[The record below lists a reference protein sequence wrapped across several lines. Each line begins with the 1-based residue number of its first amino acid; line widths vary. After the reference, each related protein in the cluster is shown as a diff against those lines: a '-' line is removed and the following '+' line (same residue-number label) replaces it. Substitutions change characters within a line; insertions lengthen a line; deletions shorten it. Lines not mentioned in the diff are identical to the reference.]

1 MNTINNK
8 FSFARLGAVLKC
20 DFVEHRWNNIAAFF
34 IFFAAFLASQL
45 SNMNSII
52 GTGLRHSIQPDQYM
66 PSLAANFVPFFY
78 GVLSLALMCAAAD
91 MCGVPL
97 KTKGRGL
104 NYLMMPATNME
115 KFVARAL
122 VNTIL
127 LIVMAFAA
135 LLLADLVRML
145 FVPLF
150 EVKEFYGFTLPRIL
164 GEIGETFSS
173 LYRTGSEEWDVIEG
187 GIVTVIGNNPYKGC
201 LTIGIFVMAILFGHS
216 FFILGGCFWR
226 KAAIIKIWITQIV
239 VTSAIAWIAI
249 KLEPIMTDSSSI
261 AEFFSFIGRFDV
273 SFSFIES
280 LPEALMFL
288 RSIGIVFLL
297 ALTALNWWLSYRL
310 FSRKQVVAPLHHRG
324 GKHLQQLFPS
334 RK

>member
-20 DFVEHRWNNIAAFF
+20 DLVEHRWSNIAAFF
-34 IFFAAFLASQL
+34 ILFAAFLASQL
-45 SNMNSII
+45 ANMNSII

-164 GEIGETFSS
+164 AEFGETFSS
-173 LYRTGSEEWDVIEG
+173 AYRTGGEVWGPTVDGTVR
-187 GIVTVIGNNPYKGC
+187 VIGFSAYYGAVNV
-201 LTIGIFVMAILFGHS
+201 TTMVAAFLFAHS
-216 FFILGGCFWR
+216 LFILGGCIWR

-239 VTSAIAWIAI
+239 VTSAVVWIFV
-249 KLEPIMTDSSSI
+249 KLEPYVLPWLGDVLTSLFETEQQAGMTLMSI
-261 AEFFSFIGRFDV
+261 AIPV
-273 SFSFIES
+273 
-280 LPEALMFL
+280 
-288 RSIGIVFLL
+288 LL
-297 ALTALNWWLSYRL
+297 ALTALNWWLGYRL
-310 FSRKQVVAPLHHRG
+310 FSRKQVVAPQHHRG
-324 GKHLQQLFPS
+324 GKHLHQLFPS

>member
-20 DFVEHRWNNIAAFF
+20 DLVEHRWSNIAAFF
-34 IFFAAFLASQL
+34 ILFAAFLASQL
-45 SNMNSII
+45 ANMNSII

-78 GVLSLALMCAAAD
+78 GVLSLTLMCAAAD

-164 GEIGETFSS
+164 VALGNPFSAAYSAGGEVWGPTVDGTV
-173 LYRTGSEEWDVIEG
+173 R
-187 GIVTVIGNNPYKGC
+187 VIGFSAYYGAVNV
-201 LTIGIFVMAILFGHS
+201 TTMVAAFLFAHS
-216 FFILGGCFWR
+216 LFILGGCIWR

-239 VTSAIAWIAI
+239 VTSAVVWIFV
-249 KLEPIMTDSSSI
+249 KLEPYVLPWLGDVLTSLFETEQQAGMTLLSI
-261 AEFFSFIGRFDV
+261 AIPV
-273 SFSFIES
+273 
-280 LPEALMFL
+280 
-288 RSIGIVFLL
+288 LL
-297 ALTALNWWLSYRL
+297 ALTALNWWLGYRL
-310 FSRKQVVAPLHHRG
+310 FSRKQVVAPQHHRG
-324 GKHLQQLFPS
+324 GKHLHQLFPS

>member
-20 DFVEHRWNNIAAFF
+20 DFVEHRWSNIAAFF
-34 IFFAAFLASQL
+34 TFFVAFLVCQFTQ
-45 SNMNSII
+45 MNKLIEISHIRSI
-52 GTGLRHSIQPDQYM
+52 SPEQYM
-66 PSLAANFVPFFY
+66 PSLAANCTAFFY
-78 GVLSLALMCAAAD
+78 GVLALTLMCAAAD

-164 GEIGETFSS
+164 VALGDPFSAAYSAGGEVWGPTADGTVRVIGFSS
-173 LYRTGSEEWDVIEG
+173 YYGAVN
-187 GIVTVIGNNPYKGC
+187 VTTMVAA
-201 LTIGIFVMAILFGHS
+201 FLFAHS
-216 FFILGGCFWR
+216 LFILGGCVWR

-239 VTSAIAWIAI
+239 VTSAVVWIFV
-249 KLEPIMTDSSSI
+249 KLEPYVLPWLGDVLTSLFETEQQAGMTLLSI
-261 AEFFSFIGRFDV
+261 AIPV
-273 SFSFIES
+273 
-280 LPEALMFL
+280 
-288 RSIGIVFLL
+288 LL
-297 ALTALNWWLSYRL
+297 ALTALNWWLGYRL
-310 FSRKQVVAPLHHRG
+310 FSRKQVVAPQHHRG
-324 GKHLQQLFPS
+324 GKHLHQLFPS

>member
-20 DFVEHRWNNIAAFF
+20 DLVEHRWSNIAAFF
-34 IFFAAFLASQL
+34 ILFAAFLASQL

-164 GEIGETFSS
+164 AEFGETFSS
-173 LYRTGSEEWDVIEG
+173 AYRTGGEVWGPTVDGTVR
-187 GIVTVIGNNPYKGC
+187 VIGFSAYYGAVNV
-201 LTIGIFVMAILFGHS
+201 TTMVAAFLFAHS
-216 FFILGGCFWR
+216 LFILGGCIWR

-239 VTSAIAWIAI
+239 VTSAVVWIFV
-249 KLEPIMTDSSSI
+249 KLEPYVLPWLGDVLTSLFETEQHAGMTLMSI
-261 AEFFSFIGRFDV
+261 AIPV
-273 SFSFIES
+273 
-280 LPEALMFL
+280 
-288 RSIGIVFLL
+288 LL

-310 FSRKQVVAPLHHRG
+310 FSRKQVVAPQHHRG
-324 GKHLQQLFPS
+324 GKHLHQLFSS

>member
-20 DFVEHRWNNIAAFF
+20 DLVEHRWSNIAAFF

-78 GVLSLALMCAAAD
+78 GVLSLTLMCAAAD

-164 GEIGETFSS
+164 VALGEPFSAAYSAGGEVWGPTVDGTV
-173 LYRTGSEEWDVIEG
+173 R
-187 GIVTVIGNNPYKGC
+187 VIGFSAYYGAVNV
-201 LTIGIFVMAILFGHS
+201 TTMVAAFLFAHS
-216 FFILGGCFWR
+216 LFILGGCVWR
-226 KAAIIKIWITQIV
+226 KAAIVKIFIVQMAVSAAITWMFV
-239 VTSAIAWIAI
+239 
-249 KLEPIMTDSSSI
+249 KLEPYVLPWLGDVLTSLFETEQQAGMTLMNI
-261 AEFFSFIGRFDV
+261 AIPV
-273 SFSFIES
+273 
-280 LPEALMFL
+280 
-288 RSIGIVFLL
+288 LL
-297 ALTALNWWLSYRL
+297 ALTALNWWLGYRL
-310 FSRKQVVAPLHHRG
+310 FSRKQVVAPQHLRG
-324 GKHLQQLFPS
+324 GKHLHQLFPS

>member
-1 MNTINNK
+1 MNTINDK

-20 DFVEHRWNNIAAFF
+20 DFVEHRWSNIAAFF
-34 IFFAAFLASQL
+34 ILFAAFLASQL

-78 GVLSLALMCAAAD
+78 GVLSLTLMCAAAD

-150 EVKEFYGFTLPRIL
+150 EVKEFYGFTLPRVL

-201 LTIGIFVMAILFGHS
+201 LTVSIFVIAILCVHS
-216 FFILGGCFWR
+216 IFILGGCFWR
-226 KAAIIKIWITQIV
+226 KAAIVKILLVWFTAGL
-239 VTSAIAWIAI
+239 TIAWIVI
-249 KLEPIMTDSSSI
+249 KLEPIMTDSSKLSEI
-261 AEFFSFIGRFDV
+261 FSFINWLPIGA
-273 SFSFIES
+273 FSFIES

-288 RSIGIVFLL
+288 RSVGIVLLL
-297 ALTALNWWLSYRL
+297 ALTILNWWLSYRF
-310 FSRKQVVAPLHHRG
+310 FSRKQVVPV
-324 GKHLQQLFPS
+324 S
-334 RK
+334 RLKFFKKRKEAAV

>member
-20 DFVEHRWNNIAAFF
+20 DLVEHRWSNIAAFF
-34 IFFAAFLASQL
+34 ILFAAFLASQL
-45 SNMNSII
+45 ANMNSII

-78 GVLSLALMCAAAD
+78 GVLSLTLMCAAAD

-164 GEIGETFSS
+164 AEFGETFSS
-173 LYRTGSEEWDVIEG
+173 AYRTGGEVWGPTVDGTVR
-187 GIVTVIGNNPYKGC
+187 VIGFSTYYGAVNV
-201 LTIGIFVMAILFGHS
+201 TTMVAAFLFAHS
-216 FFILGGCFWR
+216 LFILGGCVWR

-239 VTSAIAWIAI
+239 VTSAVVWIFV
-249 KLEPIMTDSSSI
+249 KLEPYVLPWLGDVLTSLFETEQQAGMTLMSI
-261 AEFFSFIGRFDV
+261 AIPV
-273 SFSFIES
+273 
-280 LPEALMFL
+280 
-288 RSIGIVFLL
+288 LL
-297 ALTALNWWLSYRL
+297 ALTVLNWWLSYRL
-310 FSRKQVVAPLHHRG
+310 FSRKQVVAPQHHRG
-324 GKHLQQLFPS
+324 GKHLHQLFPS

>member
-20 DFVEHRWNNIAAFF
+20 DFVEHRWSNIAAFF

-66 PSLAANFVPFFY
+66 LSLAANFVPFFY
-78 GVLSLALMCAAAD
+78 GVLSLTLMCAAAD

-164 GEIGETFSS
+164 LALGNPFSAAYSAGGEVWGPTVDGTV
-173 LYRTGSEEWDVIEG
+173 R
-187 GIVTVIGNNPYKGC
+187 VIGFSAYYGAVNV
-201 LTIGIFVMAILFGHS
+201 TTMVAAFLFAHTL
-216 FFILGGCFWR
+216 FILGGCIWR

-239 VTSAIAWIAI
+239 VTSAVVWIFV
-249 KLEPIMTDSSSI
+249 KLEPYVLPWLGEVLTSLFETEQQAGMTLMSI
-261 AEFFSFIGRFDV
+261 AIPV
-273 SFSFIES
+273 
-280 LPEALMFL
+280 
-288 RSIGIVFLL
+288 LL
-297 ALTALNWWLSYRL
+297 ALTALNWWLGYRL
-310 FSRKQVVAPLHHRG
+310 FSRKQVVAPQHLRG
-324 GKHLQQLFPS
+324 GKHLHQLLG
-334 RK
+334 KK

>member
-20 DFVEHRWNNIAAFF
+20 DLVEHRWSNIAAFF

-78 GVLSLALMCAAAD
+78 GVLSLTLMCAAAD

-164 GEIGETFSS
+164 GEIGETFSAAYSAGGEVWGLTADGTIRVTEFSAYYGVVNVTAMVAAFLFAHS
-173 LYRTGSEEWDVIEG
+173 L
-187 GIVTVIGNNPYKGC
+187 
-201 LTIGIFVMAILFGHS
+201 
-216 FFILGGCFWR
+216 FILGGCVWR
-226 KAAIIKIWITQIV
+226 KAAIVKIFIVQMAVSAAITWMFV
-239 VTSAIAWIAI
+239 
-249 KLEPIMTDSSSI
+249 KLEPYVLPWLGDVLTSLFETEQQAGMTLMSI
-261 AEFFSFIGRFDV
+261 AIPV
-273 SFSFIES
+273 
-280 LPEALMFL
+280 
-288 RSIGIVFLL
+288 LL
-297 ALTALNWWLSYRL
+297 ALTVLNWWLSYRL
-310 FSRKQVVAPLHHRG
+310 FSRKQVVAPQHHRG
-324 GKHLQQLFPS
+324 GKHLHQLFPS

>member
-20 DFVEHRWNNIAAFF
+20 DLVEHRWSNIAAFF
-34 IFFAAFLASQL
+34 TLFVAFLVCQFTQ
-45 SNMNSII
+45 MNELIEISHIHSSI
-52 GTGLRHSIQPDQYM
+52 SPEQYM
-66 PSLAANFVPFFY
+66 PSLAANCTAFFY
-78 GVLSLALMCAAAD
+78 GVLALTLMCAAAD

-164 GEIGETFSS
+164 VALGDPFSAAYSAGGEVWGPTADGTV
-173 LYRTGSEEWDVIEG
+173 R
-187 GIVTVIGNNPYKGC
+187 VIGFSTYYGAVNVT
-201 LTIGIFVMAILFGHS
+201 TIVAAFLFAHS
-216 FFILGGCFWR
+216 LFILGGCIWR

-239 VTSAIAWIAI
+239 VTSAVVWIFV
-249 KLEPIMTDSSSI
+249 KLEPYVLPWLGDVLTSLFETEQQAGMTLMSI
-261 AEFFSFIGRFDV
+261 AIPV
-273 SFSFIES
+273 
-280 LPEALMFL
+280 
-288 RSIGIVFLL
+288 LL
-297 ALTALNWWLSYRL
+297 VLTALNWWLGYRL
-310 FSRKQVVAPLHHRG
+310 FSRKQVVAPQHHRG
-324 GKHLQQLFPS
+324 GKHLHQLFPS

>member
-20 DFVEHRWNNIAAFF
+20 DFVEHRWSNIAAFF
-34 IFFAAFLASQL
+34 TLFVAFLVCQFTQ
-45 SNMNSII
+45 MNELIEISHIHSSI
-52 GTGLRHSIQPDQYM
+52 SPEQYM
-66 PSLAANFVPFFY
+66 PSLAANCTAFFY
-78 GVLSLALMCAAAD
+78 GVLALTLMCAAAD

-164 GEIGETFSS
+164 VALGDPFSAAYSAGGEVWGPTVDGTV
-173 LYRTGSEEWDVIEG
+173 R
-187 GIVTVIGNNPYKGC
+187 VIGFSAYYGAVNV
-201 LTIGIFVMAILFGHS
+201 TTMVAAFLFAHS
-216 FFILGGCFWR
+216 LFILGGCVWR

-239 VTSAIAWIAI
+239 VTSAVVWIFV
-249 KLEPIMTDSSSI
+249 KLEPYVLPWLGDVLTSLFETEQQAGMTLMNI
-261 AEFFSFIGRFDV
+261 AIPV
-273 SFSFIES
+273 
-280 LPEALMFL
+280 
-288 RSIGIVFLL
+288 LL
-297 ALTALNWWLSYRL
+297 ALTALNWWLGYRL
-310 FSRKQVVAPLHHRG
+310 FSRKQVVAPQHHRG
-324 GKHLQQLFPS
+324 GKHLHQLFPS

>member
-1 MNTINNK
+1 MNTINDK

-20 DFVEHRWNNIAAFF
+20 DFVEHRWSNIAAFF
-34 IFFAAFLASQL
+34 ILFAAFLASQL
-45 SNMNSII
+45 ANMNSII

-78 GVLSLALMCAAAD
+78 GVLSLTLMCAAAD

-150 EVKEFYGFTLPRIL
+150 EVKEFYGFTLPRVL

-187 GIVTVIGNNPYKGC
+187 GIVTVIGNTPYKGC
-201 LTIGIFVMAILFGHS
+201 LTVSIFVIAILCVHS
-216 FFILGGCFWR
+216 IFILGGCFWR
-226 KAAIIKIWITQIV
+226 KAAIVKILLVWFTAGL
-239 VTSAIAWIAI
+239 TIAWIVI
-249 KLEPIMTDSSSI
+249 KLEPIMTDSSKLSEI
-261 AEFFSFIGRFDV
+261 FSFINNWLPNGA
-273 SFSFIES
+273 FSFIES

-288 RSIGIVFLL
+288 RSVGIVLLL
-297 ALTALNWWLSYRL
+297 ALTILNWWLSYRL
-310 FSRKQVVAPLHHRG
+310 FSRKQVVPV
-324 GKHLQQLFPS
+324 S
-334 RK
+334 RVNFFKNRKEATV

>member
-20 DFVEHRWNNIAAFF
+20 DLVEHRWSNIAAFF
-34 IFFAAFLASQL
+34 ILFAAFLASQL
-45 SNMNSII
+45 ANMNSII

-78 GVLSLALMCAAAD
+78 GVLSLTLMCAAAD

-127 LIVMAFAA
+127 LIVMAFVA

-164 GEIGETFSS
+164 VALGNPFSAAYSAGGEVWGPTVDGTV
-173 LYRTGSEEWDVIEG
+173 R
-187 GIVTVIGNNPYKGC
+187 VIGFSAYYGAVNV
-201 LTIGIFVMAILFGHS
+201 TAMVAAFLFAHS
-216 FFILGGCFWR
+216 LFILGGCIWR

-239 VTSAIAWIAI
+239 VTSAVVWIFV
-249 KLEPIMTDSSSI
+249 KLEPYVLPWLGDVLTSLFETEQQAGMTLMSI
-261 AEFFSFIGRFDV
+261 AIPV
-273 SFSFIES
+273 
-280 LPEALMFL
+280 
-288 RSIGIVFLL
+288 LL
-297 ALTALNWWLSYRL
+297 ALTVLNWWLGYRL
-310 FSRKQVVAPLHHRG
+310 FSRKQVVAPQHHRG
-324 GKHLQQLFPS
+324 GKHLHQLFPS

>member
-20 DFVEHRWNNIAAFF
+20 DFVEHRWSNIAAFF
-34 IFFAAFLASQL
+34 ILFAAFLASQL
-45 SNMNSII
+45 ANMNSII

-78 GVLSLALMCAAAD
+78 GVLSLTLMCAAAD

-164 GEIGETFSS
+164 AEFGETFSS
-173 LYRTGSEEWDVIEG
+173 AYRTGGEVWGPTVDGTVR
-187 GIVTVIGNNPYKGC
+187 VIGFSAYYGAVNV
-201 LTIGIFVMAILFGHS
+201 TTMVAAFLFAHS
-216 FFILGGCFWR
+216 LFILGGCVWR

-239 VTSAIAWIAI
+239 VTSAVVWIFV
-249 KLEPIMTDSSSI
+249 KLEPYVLPWLGDVLTSLFETEQQAGMTLMNI
-261 AEFFSFIGRFDV
+261 AIPV
-273 SFSFIES
+273 
-280 LPEALMFL
+280 
-288 RSIGIVFLL
+288 LL
-297 ALTALNWWLSYRL
+297 ALTALNWWLGYRL
-310 FSRKQVVAPLHHRG
+310 FSRKQVVAPQHLRG
-324 GKHLQQLFPS
+324 GKHLHEMLG

>member
-20 DFVEHRWNNIAAFF
+20 DLVEHRWSNIAAFF
-34 IFFAAFLASQL
+34 ILFAAFLASQL
-45 SNMNSII
+45 ANMNSII

-78 GVLSLALMCAAAD
+78 GVLSLTLMCAAAD

-164 GEIGETFSS
+164 AEFGETFSS
-173 LYRTGSEEWDVIEG
+173 AYRTGGEVWGPTVDGTVR
-187 GIVTVIGNNPYKGC
+187 VIGFSAYYGAVNV
-201 LTIGIFVMAILFGHS
+201 TAMVAAFLFAHS
-216 FFILGGCFWR
+216 LFILGGCIWR

-239 VTSAIAWIAI
+239 VTSAVVWIFV
-249 KLEPIMTDSSSI
+249 KLEPYVLPWLGDVLTSLFETEQQAGMTLMSI
-261 AEFFSFIGRFDV
+261 AIPV
-273 SFSFIES
+273 
-280 LPEALMFL
+280 
-288 RSIGIVFLL
+288 LL
-297 ALTALNWWLSYRL
+297 ALTVLNWWLGYRL
-310 FSRKQVVAPLHHRG
+310 FSRKQVVAPQHHRG
-324 GKHLQQLFPS
+324 GKHLHQLFPS

>member
-20 DFVEHRWNNIAAFF
+20 DFVEHRWSNIAAFF
-34 IFFAAFLASQL
+34 TLFVAFLVCQFTQ
-45 SNMNSII
+45 MNKLIEISHIRSI
-52 GTGLRHSIQPDQYM
+52 SPEQYM
-66 PSLAANFVPFFY
+66 PSLAANCTAFFY
-78 GVLSLALMCAAAD
+78 GVLALTLMCAAAD

-164 GEIGETFSS
+164 VALGNPFSAAYSAGGEVWGPTVDGTV
-173 LYRTGSEEWDVIEG
+173 R
-187 GIVTVIGNNPYKGC
+187 VIGFSTYYGAVNV
-201 LTIGIFVMAILFGHS
+201 TAMVAAFLFAHS
-216 FFILGGCFWR
+216 LFILGGCIWR

-249 KLEPIMTDSSSI
+249 KLEPYVLPWLGDVLTSLFETEQQAGMTLMSI
-261 AEFFSFIGRFDV
+261 AIPV
-273 SFSFIES
+273 
-280 LPEALMFL
+280 
-288 RSIGIVFLL
+288 LL
-297 ALTALNWWLSYRL
+297 ALTALNWWLGYRL
-310 FSRKQVVAPLHHRG
+310 FSRKQVVAPQHLRG
-324 GKHLQQLFPS
+324 GKHLHQLFPS

>member
-20 DFVEHRWNNIAAFF
+20 DLVEHRWSNIAAFF
-34 IFFAAFLASQL
+34 TLFAAFLASQL

-115 KFVARAL
+115 KFVARVL

-145 FVPLF
+145 CVPLF

-164 GEIGETFSS
+164 AALGDPFSS
-173 LYRTGSEEWDVIEG
+173 VYRTGGEVWGPTADGTIR
-187 GIVTVIGNNPYKGC
+187 VIGFNAYYGVLNV
-201 LTIGIFVMAILFGHS
+201 TAMVLFFLFAHS
-216 FFILGGCFWR
+216 LYILGGCIWR
-226 KAAIIKIWITQIV
+226 KAAIVKMLIAQMV
-239 VTSAIAWIAI
+239 VSSAIIWVFV
-249 KLEPIMTDSSSI
+249 KLEPFVLPWLNDVFISFFETEQQAGMTLLGI
-261 AEFFSFIGRFDV
+261 AIPV
-273 SFSFIES
+273 
-280 LPEALMFL
+280 
-288 RSIGIVFLL
+288 LL
-297 ALTALNWWLSYRL
+297 ALTILNWWLSYRL
-310 FSRKQVVAPLHHRG
+310 FSRKQVVAPQHHRG
-324 GKHLQQLFPS
+324 GKHLHQLFPS

>member
-20 DFVEHRWNNIAAFF
+20 DLVEHRWSNIAAFF

-164 GEIGETFSS
+164 AEFGETFSS
-173 LYRTGSEEWDVIEG
+173 AYRTGGEVWGPTVDGTVR
-187 GIVTVIGNNPYKGC
+187 VIGFSAYYGAVNV
-201 LTIGIFVMAILFGHS
+201 TTMVAAFLFAHS
-216 FFILGGCFWR
+216 LFILGGCIWR

-239 VTSAIAWIAI
+239 VTSAVVWIFV
-249 KLEPIMTDSSSI
+249 KLEPYVLPWLGDVLTSLFETEQQAGMTLMSI
-261 AEFFSFIGRFDV
+261 AIPV
-273 SFSFIES
+273 
-280 LPEALMFL
+280 
-288 RSIGIVFLL
+288 LL
-297 ALTALNWWLSYRL
+297 ALTALNWWLGYRL
-310 FSRKQVVAPLHHRG
+310 FSRKQVVAPQHHRG
-324 GKHLQQLFPS
+324 GKHLHQLFPS

>member
-8 FSFARLGAVLKC
+8 FSFSRLGAVLKC
-20 DFVEHRWNNIAAFF
+20 DLVEHRWSNIAAFF
-34 IFFAAFLASQL
+34 ILFAAFLASQL

-78 GVLSLALMCAAAD
+78 GVLALALMCAAAD

-115 KFVARAL
+115 KFVARVL

-164 GEIGETFSS
+164 VALGEPFSAAYSAGGEVWGPTVDGTV
-173 LYRTGSEEWDVIEG
+173 R
-187 GIVTVIGNNPYKGC
+187 VIGFSTYYGAVNVT
-201 LTIGIFVMAILFGHS
+201 TIVAAFLFAHS
-216 FFILGGCFWR
+216 LFILGGCVWR

-249 KLEPIMTDSSSI
+249 KLEPYVLPWLGDVLTSLFETEQQAGMTLMSI
-261 AEFFSFIGRFDV
+261 AIPV
-273 SFSFIES
+273 
-280 LPEALMFL
+280 
-288 RSIGIVFLL
+288 LL
-297 ALTALNWWLSYRL
+297 ALTALNWWLGYRL
-310 FSRKQVVAPLHHRG
+310 FSRKQVVAPQHLRG
-324 GKHLQQLFPS
+324 GKHLHQLFPS

>member
-20 DFVEHRWNNIAAFF
+20 DFVEHRWSNIAAFF
-34 IFFAAFLASQL
+34 TLFVAFLVCQFTQ
-45 SNMNSII
+45 MNELIELGRIRSI
-52 GTGLRHSIQPDQYM
+52 SPEQYM
-66 PSLAANFVPFFY
+66 PSLAANCTAFFY
-78 GVLSLALMCAAAD
+78 GVLALTLMCAAAD

-150 EVKEFYGFTLPRIL
+150 EVKEFYGFTIPRIL
-164 GEIGETFSS
+164 VALGNPFSAAYSAGGEVWGPTVDGTV
-173 LYRTGSEEWDVIEG
+173 R
-187 GIVTVIGNNPYKGC
+187 VIGFSTYYGAVNV
-201 LTIGIFVMAILFGHS
+201 TTMVAAFLFAHS
-216 FFILGGCFWR
+216 LFILGGCFWR

-239 VTSAIAWIAI
+239 ATSAIAWIFV
-249 KLEPIMTDSSSI
+249 KLEPYVLPWLGDVLTSLFETEQQAGMTLMSI
-261 AEFFSFIGRFDV
+261 AIPV
-273 SFSFIES
+273 
-280 LPEALMFL
+280 
-288 RSIGIVFLL
+288 LL
-297 ALTALNWWLSYRL
+297 ALTALNWWLGYRL
-310 FSRKQVVAPLHHRG
+310 FSRKQVVAPQHLRG
-324 GKHLQQLFPS
+324 GKHLHQLFPS

>member
-20 DFVEHRWNNIAAFF
+20 DLVEHRWSNIAAFF
-34 IFFAAFLASQL
+34 ILFAAFLASQL
-45 SNMNSII
+45 ANMNSII

-78 GVLSLALMCAAAD
+78 GVLSLTLMCAAAD

-164 GEIGETFSS
+164 AEFGETFSS
-173 LYRTGSEEWDVIEG
+173 AYRTGGDVWG
-187 GIVTVIGNNPYKGC
+187 PTVDGTVRVIGFSAYYGAVNV
-201 LTIGIFVMAILFGHS
+201 TIMVAAFLFAHS
-216 FFILGGCFWR
+216 LFILGGCIWR

-239 VTSAIAWIAI
+239 VTFAVVWIFV
-249 KLEPIMTDSSSI
+249 KLEPYVLPWLGDVLTSLFETEQQAGMTLMNI
-261 AEFFSFIGRFDV
+261 AIPV
-273 SFSFIES
+273 
-280 LPEALMFL
+280 
-288 RSIGIVFLL
+288 LL
-297 ALTALNWWLSYRL
+297 ALTVLNWWLGYRL
-310 FSRKQVVAPLHHRG
+310 FSRKQVVAPQHHRG
-324 GKHLQQLFPS
+324 GKHLHQLFPS

>member
-8 FSFARLGAVLKC
+8 FSFSRLGAVLKC
-20 DFVEHRWNNIAAFF
+20 DLVEHRWSNIAAFF
-34 IFFAAFLASQL
+34 ILFAAFLASQL

-78 GVLSLALMCAAAD
+78 GVLSLTLMCAAAD

-164 GEIGETFSS
+164 AEFGETFSS
-173 LYRTGSEEWDVIEG
+173 AYRTGGEVWGPTVDGTVR
-187 GIVTVIGNNPYKGC
+187 VIGFSAYYGAVNV
-201 LTIGIFVMAILFGHS
+201 TTMVAAFLFAHS
-216 FFILGGCFWR
+216 LFILGGCVWR

-239 VTSAIAWIAI
+239 VTSAVVWIFV
-249 KLEPIMTDSSSI
+249 KLEPYVLPWLGEVLTSLFETEQHAGMTLMSI
-261 AEFFSFIGRFDV
+261 AIPV
-273 SFSFIES
+273 
-280 LPEALMFL
+280 
-288 RSIGIVFLL
+288 LL
-297 ALTALNWWLSYRL
+297 ALTALNWWLGYRL
-310 FSRKQVVAPLHHRG
+310 FSRKQVVAPQHHRG
-324 GKHLQQLFPS
+324 GKHLHQLFPS

>member
-20 DFVEHRWNNIAAFF
+20 DLVEHRWSNIAAFF
-34 IFFAAFLASQL
+34 ILFAAFLASQL
-45 SNMNSII
+45 ANMNSII

-78 GVLSLALMCAAAD
+78 GVLSLTLMCAAAD

-164 GEIGETFSS
+164 AEFGETFSS
-173 LYRTGSEEWDVIEG
+173 AYRTGGEVWGPTVDGTVR
-187 GIVTVIGNNPYKGC
+187 VIGFSAYYGAVNV
-201 LTIGIFVMAILFGHS
+201 TTMVAAFLFAHS
-216 FFILGGCFWR
+216 LFILGGCIWR

-239 VTSAIAWIAI
+239 VTSAVVWIFV
-249 KLEPIMTDSSSI
+249 KLEPYVLPWLGDVLTSLFETEQQAGMTLMSI
-261 AEFFSFIGRFDV
+261 AIPV
-273 SFSFIES
+273 
-280 LPEALMFL
+280 
-288 RSIGIVFLL
+288 LL
-297 ALTALNWWLSYRL
+297 ALTALNWWLGYRL
-310 FSRKQVVAPLHHRG
+310 FSRKQVVAPQHLRG
-324 GKHLQQLFPS
+324 GKHLHQLFPS

>member
-164 GEIGETFSS
+164 GALGDLFSAAYSAGGEVWGPTVDGTV
-173 LYRTGSEEWDVIEG
+173 R
-187 GIVTVIGNNPYKGC
+187 VIGFSTYYGAVNV
-201 LTIGIFVMAILFGHS
+201 TTMVAAFLFAHS
-216 FFILGGCFWR
+216 LFILGGCVWR

-239 VTSAIAWIAI
+239 VTSAVVWIFV
-249 KLEPIMTDSSSI
+249 KLEPYVLPWLGDVLTSLFETEQQAGMTLLSI
-261 AEFFSFIGRFDV
+261 AIPV
-273 SFSFIES
+273 
-280 LPEALMFL
+280 
-288 RSIGIVFLL
+288 LL
-297 ALTALNWWLSYRL
+297 ALTALNWWFGYRL
-310 FSRKQVVAPLHHRG
+310 FSRKQVVAPQHHRG
-324 GKHLQQLFPS
+324 GKHLHQLFPS

>member
-20 DFVEHRWNNIAAFF
+20 DLVEHRWSNIAAFF
-34 IFFAAFLASQL
+34 ILFAAFLASQL

-150 EVKEFYGFTLPRIL
+150 EVKEFYGFTLPRVL

-173 LYRTGSEEWDVIEG
+173 LYRTGGEVWGPTVDGTVR
-187 GIVTVIGNNPYKGC
+187 VIGFSAYYGAVNV
-201 LTIGIFVMAILFGHS
+201 TTMVAAFLFAHS
-216 FFILGGCFWR
+216 LFILGGCIWR

-239 VTSAIAWIAI
+239 VTSAVVWIFV
-249 KLEPIMTDSSSI
+249 KLEPYVLPWLGDVLTSLFETEQQAGMTLMSI
-261 AEFFSFIGRFDV
+261 AIPV
-273 SFSFIES
+273 
-280 LPEALMFL
+280 
-288 RSIGIVFLL
+288 LL
-297 ALTALNWWLSYRL
+297 ALTALNWWLGYRL
-310 FSRKQVVAPLHHRG
+310 FSRKQVVAPQHHRG
-324 GKHLQQLFPS
+324 GKHLHQLFPS

>member
-20 DFVEHRWNNIAAFF
+20 DLVEHRWSNIAAFF
-34 IFFAAFLASQL
+34 TLFVAFLVCQFTQ
-45 SNMNSII
+45 MNELIEISHIHSSI
-52 GTGLRHSIQPDQYM
+52 SPEQYM
-66 PSLAANFVPFFY
+66 PSLAANCTAFFY
-78 GVLSLALMCAAAD
+78 GVLALTLMCAAAD

-164 GEIGETFSS
+164 VALGDPFSAAYSAGGEVWGPTVDGTV
-173 LYRTGSEEWDVIEG
+173 R
-187 GIVTVIGNNPYKGC
+187 VIGFSAYYGAVNV
-201 LTIGIFVMAILFGHS
+201 TTMVAAFLFAHS
-216 FFILGGCFWR
+216 LFILGGCIWR

-239 VTSAIAWIAI
+239 VTSAVVWIFV
-249 KLEPIMTDSSSI
+249 KLEPYVLPWLGDVLTSLFETEQQAGMTLLSI
-261 AEFFSFIGRFDV
+261 AIPV
-273 SFSFIES
+273 
-280 LPEALMFL
+280 
-288 RSIGIVFLL
+288 LL

-310 FSRKQVVAPLHHRG
+310 FSRKQVVAPQHHRG
-324 GKHLQQLFPS
+324 GKHLHQLFPS

>member
-20 DFVEHRWNNIAAFF
+20 DLVEHRWSNIAAFF
-34 IFFAAFLASQL
+34 ILFAAFLASQL

-164 GEIGETFSS
+164 GEIGETFSAAYSAGGEVWGLTADGTIRVTEFSAYYGVVNVTAMVAAFLFAHS
-173 LYRTGSEEWDVIEG
+173 L
-187 GIVTVIGNNPYKGC
+187 
-201 LTIGIFVMAILFGHS
+201 
-216 FFILGGCFWR
+216 FILGGCIWR

-249 KLEPIMTDSSSI
+249 KLEPIMTDSSRI
-261 AEFFSFIGRFDV
+261 AEIFSFIGRFDV

-288 RSIGIVFLL
+288 RSVGIVLLL
-297 ALTALNWWLSYRL
+297 AFTILNWWLSYRL
-310 FSRKQVVAPLHHRG
+310 FSRKQVVAPGHLFTKHRSG
-324 GKHLQQLFPS
+324 HLF
-334 RK
+334 R

>member
-20 DFVEHRWNNIAAFF
+20 DLVEHRWSNIAAFF
-34 IFFAAFLASQL
+34 TLFVAFLVCQFTQ
-45 SNMNSII
+45 MNELIEISHIHSSI
-52 GTGLRHSIQPDQYM
+52 SPEQYM
-66 PSLAANFVPFFY
+66 PSLAANCTAFFY
-78 GVLSLALMCAAAD
+78 GVLALTLMCAAAD

-127 LIVMAFAA
+127 LIVMAFVA

-164 GEIGETFSS
+164 VALGNPFSAAYSAGGEVWGPTVDGTV
-173 LYRTGSEEWDVIEG
+173 R
-187 GIVTVIGNNPYKGC
+187 VIGFSAYYGAVNV
-201 LTIGIFVMAILFGHS
+201 TTMVAAFLFAHS
-216 FFILGGCFWR
+216 LFILGGCVWR

-239 VTSAIAWIAI
+239 VTSAVVWIFV
-249 KLEPIMTDSSSI
+249 KLEPYVLPWLGEVLTSLFETEQHAGMTLMSI
-261 AEFFSFIGRFDV
+261 AIPV
-273 SFSFIES
+273 
-280 LPEALMFL
+280 
-288 RSIGIVFLL
+288 LL

-310 FSRKQVVAPLHHRG
+310 FSRKQVVAPQHHRG
-324 GKHLQQLFPS
+324 GKHLHQLFPS

>member
-20 DFVEHRWNNIAAFF
+20 DFVEHRWSNIAAFF
-34 IFFAAFLASQL
+34 TLFVAFLVCQFTQ
-45 SNMNSII
+45 MNELIEISHIHSSI
-52 GTGLRHSIQPDQYM
+52 SPEQYM
-66 PSLAANFVPFFY
+66 PSLAANCTAFFY
-78 GVLSLALMCAAAD
+78 GVLALTLMCAAAD

-164 GEIGETFSS
+164 VALGNPFSAAYSAGGEVWGPTVDGTV
-173 LYRTGSEEWDVIEG
+173 R
-187 GIVTVIGNNPYKGC
+187 VIGFSTYYGAVNVT
-201 LTIGIFVMAILFGHS
+201 TIVAAFLFAHS
-216 FFILGGCFWR
+216 LFILGGCVWR

-249 KLEPIMTDSSSI
+249 KLEPYVLPWLGDVLTSLFETEQQAGMTLMSI
-261 AEFFSFIGRFDV
+261 AIPV
-273 SFSFIES
+273 
-280 LPEALMFL
+280 
-288 RSIGIVFLL
+288 LL
-297 ALTALNWWLSYRL
+297 ALTALNWWLGYRL
-310 FSRKQVVAPLHHRG
+310 FSRKQVVAPQHLRG
-324 GKHLQQLFPS
+324 GKHLHQLFPS

>member
-20 DFVEHRWNNIAAFF
+20 DFVEHRWSNIAAFF
-34 IFFAAFLASQL
+34 TLFVAFLVCQFTQ
-45 SNMNSII
+45 MNELIEISHIHSSI
-52 GTGLRHSIQPDQYM
+52 SPEQYM
-66 PSLAANFVPFFY
+66 PSLAANCTAFFY
-78 GVLSLALMCAAAD
+78 GVLALTLMCAAAD

-164 GEIGETFSS
+164 VALGDPFSAAYSAGGEVWGPTVDGTV
-173 LYRTGSEEWDVIEG
+173 R
-187 GIVTVIGNNPYKGC
+187 VIGFSAYYGAVNV
-201 LTIGIFVMAILFGHS
+201 TTMVAAFLFAHS
-216 FFILGGCFWR
+216 LFILGGCIWR

-239 VTSAIAWIAI
+239 VTSAVVWIFV
-249 KLEPIMTDSSSI
+249 KLEPYVLPWLGDVLTSLFETEQQAGMTLMSI
-261 AEFFSFIGRFDV
+261 AIPV
-273 SFSFIES
+273 
-280 LPEALMFL
+280 
-288 RSIGIVFLL
+288 LL
-297 ALTALNWWLSYRL
+297 ALTALNWWLGYRL
-310 FSRKQVVAPLHHRG
+310 FSRKQVVAPQHLRG
-324 GKHLQQLFPS
+324 GKHLHQLFPS

>member
-20 DFVEHRWNNIAAFF
+20 DLVEHRWSNIAAFF
-34 IFFAAFLASQL
+34 ILFAAFLASQL
-45 SNMNSII
+45 ANMNSII

-78 GVLSLALMCAAAD
+78 GVLSLTLMCAAAD

-164 GEIGETFSS
+164 GEIGETFSAAYSAGGEVWGLTADGTIRVTEFSAYYGVVNVTAMVAAFLFAHS
-173 LYRTGSEEWDVIEG
+173 L
-187 GIVTVIGNNPYKGC
+187 
-201 LTIGIFVMAILFGHS
+201 
-216 FFILGGCFWR
+216 FILGGCVWR

-239 VTSAIAWIAI
+239 VTSAVVWIFV
-249 KLEPIMTDSSSI
+249 KLEPYVLPWLGDVLTSLFETEQQAGMTLMGI
-261 AEFFSFIGRFDV
+261 AIPV
-273 SFSFIES
+273 
-280 LPEALMFL
+280 
-288 RSIGIVFLL
+288 LL
-297 ALTALNWWLSYRL
+297 ALTALNWWLGYRL
-310 FSRKQVVAPLHHRG
+310 FSRKQVVAPQHHRG
-324 GKHLQQLFPS
+324 GKHLHQLFPS

>member
-20 DFVEHRWNNIAAFF
+20 DFVEHRWSNIAAFF
-34 IFFAAFLASQL
+34 TLFVAFLVCQFTQ
-45 SNMNSII
+45 MNELIELGRIRSI
-52 GTGLRHSIQPDQYM
+52 SPEQYM
-66 PSLAANFVPFFY
+66 PSLAANCTAFFY
-78 GVLSLALMCAAAD
+78 GVLALTLMCAAAD

-150 EVKEFYGFTLPRIL
+150 EVKEFYGFTIPRIL
-164 GEIGETFSS
+164 VALGNPFSAAYSAGGEVWGPTVDGTV
-173 LYRTGSEEWDVIEG
+173 R
-187 GIVTVIGNNPYKGC
+187 VIGFSTYYGAVNV
-201 LTIGIFVMAILFGHS
+201 TTMVAAFLFAHS
-216 FFILGGCFWR
+216 LFILGGCVWR

-249 KLEPIMTDSSSI
+249 KLEPYVLPWLGDVLTSLFETEQQAGMTLMSI
-261 AEFFSFIGRFDV
+261 AIPV
-273 SFSFIES
+273 
-280 LPEALMFL
+280 
-288 RSIGIVFLL
+288 LL
-297 ALTALNWWLSYRL
+297 ALTALNWWLGYRL
-310 FSRKQVVAPLHHRG
+310 FSRKQVVAPQHHRG
-324 GKHLQQLFPS
+324 GKHLHQLFPS

>member
-20 DFVEHRWNNIAAFF
+20 DFVEHRWSNIAAFF
-34 IFFAAFLASQL
+34 TLFVAFLVCQFTQ
-45 SNMNSII
+45 MNKLIEISHIHSSI
-52 GTGLRHSIQPDQYM
+52 SPEQYM
-66 PSLAANFVPFFY
+66 PSLATDCTAFFY
-78 GVLSLALMCAAAD
+78 GVLVLTLMCAAAD

-164 GEIGETFSS
+164 VALGNPFSAAYSAGGEVWGPTVDGTV
-173 LYRTGSEEWDVIEG
+173 R
-187 GIVTVIGNNPYKGC
+187 VIGFSTYYGAVNVT
-201 LTIGIFVMAILFGHS
+201 TIVAAFLFAHS
-216 FFILGGCFWR
+216 LFILGGCIWR

-239 VTSAIAWIAI
+239 VTSAVVWIFV
-249 KLEPIMTDSSSI
+249 KLEPYVLPWLSDVLTSLFETEQQAGMTLMSI
-261 AEFFSFIGRFDV
+261 AIPV
-273 SFSFIES
+273 
-280 LPEALMFL
+280 
-288 RSIGIVFLL
+288 LL
-297 ALTALNWWLSYRL
+297 ALTALNWWLGYRL
-310 FSRKQVVAPLHHRG
+310 FSRKQVVAPQHHRG
-324 GKHLQQLFPS
+324 GKHLHQLFPS

>member
-20 DFVEHRWNNIAAFF
+20 DLVEHRWSNIAAFF

-78 GVLSLALMCAAAD
+78 GVLSLTLMCAAAD

-164 GEIGETFSS
+164 AEFGETFSS
-173 LYRTGSEEWDVIEG
+173 AYRTGGEVWGPTVDGTVR
-187 GIVTVIGNNPYKGC
+187 VIGFSTYYGAVNV
-201 LTIGIFVMAILFGHS
+201 TIMVAAFLFAHS
-216 FFILGGCFWR
+216 LFILGGCIWR

-239 VTSAIAWIAI
+239 VTSAVVWIFV
-249 KLEPIMTDSSSI
+249 KLEPYVLPWLGEVLTSLFETEQQAGMTLMSI
-261 AEFFSFIGRFDV
+261 AIPV
-273 SFSFIES
+273 
-280 LPEALMFL
+280 
-288 RSIGIVFLL
+288 LL
-297 ALTALNWWLSYRL
+297 ALTVLNWWLSYRL
-310 FSRKQVVAPLHHRG
+310 FSRKQVVAPQHHRG
-324 GKHLQQLFPS
+324 GKHLHQLFPS

>member
-1 MNTINNK
+1 MNTINDK

-20 DFVEHRWNNIAAFF
+20 DFVEHRWSNIAAFF
-34 IFFAAFLASQL
+34 ILFAAFLASQL

-164 GEIGETFSS
+164 VALGDPFSAAYSAGGEVWGPTVDGTV
-173 LYRTGSEEWDVIEG
+173 R
-187 GIVTVIGNNPYKGC
+187 VIGFSAYYGAVNV
-201 LTIGIFVMAILFGHS
+201 TTMVAAFLFAHS
-216 FFILGGCFWR
+216 LFILGGCFWR

-239 VTSAIAWIAI
+239 ATSAIAWIFV
-249 KLEPIMTDSSSI
+249 KLEPYVLPWLDDVLTSLFETEQHAGMTLLSI
-261 AEFFSFIGRFDV
+261 AIPV
-273 SFSFIES
+273 
-280 LPEALMFL
+280 
-288 RSIGIVFLL
+288 LL
-297 ALTALNWWLSYRL
+297 ALTALNWWLGYRL
-310 FSRKQVVAPLHHRG
+310 FSRKQVVAPQHHRG
-324 GKHLQQLFPS
+324 GKHLHQLFPS